1 VDTLSFDIALPL
13 RSFALELALDLD
25 RETVALV
32 GPSGAGKTTA
42 LRAIA
47 GLVRPERGSVRCG
60 DATWFDAAAG
70 IDLQPEER
78 SVGFLFQDYALFPHM
93 SVEQNVRFA
102 GGGTDLLERFGIAHL
117 ARVRPGRLSGGERQ
131 RAALARAAARKP
143 KVLLLDEPL
152 AALDA
157 QTRAGVRGELR
168 DLLADLDLPTLLV
181 THDYEDAAALASRV
195 GVLVEGRIVQLGTP
209 AELIA
214 APATPFVAD
223 FVGAN
228 LLLGNAA
235 TRSDGLTD
243 VTLDDGTCIVSSD
256 RALGRVGVVVYPWE
270 VAVARVLPEDS
281 TLNHVRGPIAS
292 LVPVGNRLRVRVGP
306 LTAEITAA
314 SGDRLGLREGEPAV
328 ASFKATGTRLVPL
341 G

>member
-1 VDTLSFDIALPL
+1 VDTLSLDIALPL
-13 RSFALELALDLD
+13 RSFRLELALDVG

-32 GPSGAGKTTA
+32 GPSGAGKTTV
-42 LRAIA
+42 LRAIS

-60 DATWFDAAAG
+60 DETWLDTAAG
-70 IDLQPEER
+70 VDLRPEER
-78 SVGFLFQDYALFPHM
+78 SVGYVFQDYALFPHM
-93 SVEQNVRFA
+93 TVERNVRFA
-102 GGGTDLLERFGIAHL
+102 GGGTELLERFGIVHL
-117 ARVRPGRLSGGERQ
+117 ARVRPGALSGGERQ
-131 RAALARAAARKP
+131 RAALARAVARQP

-157 QTRAGVRGELR
+157 QTRASVRSELR
-168 DLLADLDLPTLLV
+168 DLLAGLDLPALLV

-195 GVLVEGRIVQLGTP
+195 GVLVDGRIVQLGTP

-214 APATPFVAD
+214 APSTPFVAD

-228 LLLGNAA
+228 LLPGNAA
-235 TRSDGLTD
+235 ARADGLTD
-243 VTLDDGTCIVSSD
+243 VTLDDGTRVVSSD
-256 RALGRVGVVVYPWE
+256 RGLGRVGVVVYPWE
-270 VAVARVLPEDS
+270 VAVARSLPDDS

-314 SGDRLGLREGEPAV
+314 SGNRLELREGEPAV

>member
-1 VDTLSFDIALPL
+1 MDTLRFDIALPL
-13 RSFALELALDLD
+13 RSFRLELALGVG

-32 GPSGAGKTTA
+32 GPSGAGKTTV
-42 LRAIA
+42 LRAIS
-47 GLVRPERGSVRCG
+47 GLVRPETGTISCG
-60 DATWFDAAAG
+60 DTTWFDSAAG
-70 IDLQPEER
+70 IDRPPEDR
-78 SVGFLFQDYALFPHM
+78 SVGYVFQDYALFPHM
-93 SVEQNVRFA
+93 TVEQNVRFA
-102 GGGTDLLERFGIAHL
+102 GGDTQLLDRFGIAHL
-117 ARVRPGRLSGGERQ
+117 GRVRPGRLSGGERQ
-131 RAALARAAARKP
+131 RAALARAVARRP

-157 QTRAGVRGELR
+157 QTRSAVRGELR
-168 DLLADLDLPTLLV
+168 DLLAGLDLPTLLV

-195 GVLVEGRIVQLGTP
+195 GVVVDGRIVQTGTP

-228 LLLGNAA
+228 LLLGNASA
-235 TRSDGLTD
+235 GAGGLTE
-243 VTLDDGTCIVSSD
+243 VTLDDGTRIVSSD
-256 RALGRVGVVVYPWE
+256 RGSGRVGVVVYPWE
-270 VAVARVLPEDS
+270 VAVARALPDDS

-314 SGDRLGLREGEPAV
+314 SGDRLELREGEPAV